1 MIRAILF
8 TILFVILFFFLINN
22 RDQAVQ
28 IHFLEFNKPVPLY
41 LLFSGTFLSG
51 LVAAI
56 ILIFPGWIKLKLETR
71 RQKKEIDSLEE
82 QIGALRTLP
91 APTPPPPPISPVL
104 SQGNPPETL

>member
-8 TILFVILFFFLINN
+8 TILFVILFFFLFNN

-28 IHFLEFNKPVPLY
+28 IQFLEFNKPVPLY

-51 LVAAI
+51 LVSAI
-56 ILIFPGWIKLKLETR
+56 ILILPGWIKLKLETR

-82 QIGALRTLP
+82 QIGALRTLS
-91 APTPPPPPISPVL
+91 AAPPPPPVSSVL
-104 SQGNPPETL
+104 SQGNPPETF